1 MILSTDF
8 DKSAK
13 LIPCWK
19 DSVLLNG
26 IGSVRYPHGKL
37 WTWTPKKYLKV
48 DHKPKIRATAKRL
61 LKENIEEEFCE
72 LRLGKS

>member
-1 MILSTDF
+1 M
-8 DKSAK
+8 
-13 LIPCWK
+13 
-19 DSVLLNG
+19 VLGQLG
-26 IGSVRYPHGKL
+26 IHMVNCEPGH
-37 WTWTPKKYLKV
+37 PKKYLKV

>member
-19 DSVLLNG
+19 DSFFNNF
-26 IGSVRYPHGKL
+26 IQSVRYPNGKQ
-37 WTWTPKKYLKV
+37 WNWTPKKYLEV
-48 DHKPKIRATAKRL
+48 DYKPKIRDTIKRL
-61 LKENIEEEFCE
+61 LKENRRI
-72 LRLGKS
+72 LWA

>member
-19 DSVLLNG
+19 DSFFNNG
-26 IGSVRYPHGKL
+26 IGSV
-37 WTWTPKKYLKV
+37 TPKKYLEV
-48 DHKPKIRATAKRL
+48 GHKPKIRATIKRL
-61 LKENIEEEFCE
+61 LKENIEEELCE
-72 LRLGKS
+72 LTLGKS